1 MGPKER
7 MKAEDAA
14 PVPIPVAHAS
24 SLKDSFSVLTT
35 SRLNLCHWSRVIRSW
50 ARRGPYWKPK
60 ERKSES
66 VGMEKEEKDSG
77 VVVGYM
83 LRDLRC
89 GFRRAHD
96 G

>member
-1 MGPKER
+1 MGPKAR

-35 SRLNLCHWSRVIRSW
+35 SRLNLCHWSGVIRTW
-50 ARRGPYWKPK
+50 RRRGPYGKP

-66 VGMEKEEKDSG
+66 VGMEKEEKNSG
-77 VVVGYM
+77 EAVGYM
-83 LRDLRC
+83 LRNMRC

>member
-1 MGPKER
+1 MEPKAR

>member
-1 MGPKER
+1 MGPKAR

-89 GFRRAHD
+89 GFRRAHN